1 LAQTETR
8 SASADRWI
16 AQTSINYRRDGES
29 DNVHIPEG
37 HEVKGLPKEVM
48 ADLYASGSIVKQSDL
63 PSQASE
69 KLDLQEKVDGLTEEN
84 KQLKAS
90 NQSLQQQVTQL
101 SERVHQLERNVML
114 RWMLAGA
121 GLLLLGLLIGV
132 VVKSRPKRSSWA

>member
-84 KQLKAS
+84 KQLK
-90 NQSLQQQVTQL
+90 
-101 SERVHQLERNVML
+101 ERINYLEQE
-114 RWMLAGA
+114 
-121 GLLLLGLLIGV
+121 LIEAR
-132 VVKSRPKRSSWA
+132 KTK